1 MHQSAKSQDWQVI
14 PLVPAGGLTEARS
27 LARLAAPEQFE
38 MVPREVKPSTEWLP
52 RPGS

>member
-1 MHQSAKSQDWQVI
+1 MRQSAKSQAWQVI
-14 PLVPAGGLTEARS
+14 PLVSAGGLAEARS

-38 MVPREVKPSTEWLP
+38 LIPREVKPSAEWLP

>member
-1 MHQSAKSQDWQVI
+1 MRQSAKSRDWQAT
-14 PLVPAGGLTEARS
+14 PLVYAGGLAEARS

-38 MVPREVKPSTEWLP
+38 MIPREIKPSAEWLP